1 MLTNLSK
8 KLFLIFLVV
17 FTSAAGA
24 FSQSGTRV
32 EAQGTDSILFYNN
45 NVKTAAL
52 SNTGSF
58 RLGATETFQAT
69 ALFQLN
75 SASQG
80 FLAPRMTTTDRGNI
94 VAPATGLLIYNTTT
108 NQFDYYDGAAWL
120 SVFSSATGNDG
131 DWTVS
136 GADMYSGVSGNV
148 GIGTV
153 TPATNLH
160 ISNNT
165 TEVSQITENT
175 TTSGSSLLQLKTAGG
190 QYEYLELYKGGSSAS
205 GTIDGIPLAGLSYL
219 SAGANASSL
228 MLRTVTNSPI
238 YFLTNNTEYMRI
250 TGDGNVGIGTPS
262 PSTPLAILGNGG
274 LQPVG
279 ITQNSVGA
287 TATMELTTQDGA
299 GNQATRLMLGG
310 NGNTPDAVFY
320 SGASGSE
327 TATVHIEGTNG
338 RVGIGITNPSYELD
352 IHGTTGDQILNMES
366 GDAALNTMAGARF
379 SMGNGAIGT
388 QYYAYAEKTDN
399 TVNATASDFVM
410 RKDFS
415 TAGGYLKFFRYENS
429 SQDIIFND
437 TKTTAAAFGDV
448 LIANGNLG
456 IGTPS
461 PSEKLDVVGNVNYSN
476 ALKVNGS
483 FGTASYLLTSQA
495 GGVNTW
501 TDPATLST
509 GDGIY
514 TGSGTLSTSSL
525 VTHADNDVVF
535 LLSGTGLAQFQVRG
549 MSGFN
554 ALDVQSDGD
563 IDLDL
568 GTFFVD
574 ASSNNVGIGTTL
586 PSTPLA
592 ILGNG
597 GAQPV
602 GITQNAVGG
611 TATMELTTQDGAGNQ
626 ATRLM
631 FGGNGNTPDAVF
643 YSGASGSETATV
655 HIEGTNGRVGIGITN
670 PSYELDI
677 HGTTGDQILNMES
690 GDAALNTMAG
700 ARFSMGNGAIGT
712 QYYAYAEKTDNT
724 VNATAS
730 DFVMRKDFST
740 AGGYLKFF
748 RYENSSQDIIF
759 NDSKT
764 TATAFG
770 DVLIANGN
778 VGIGTSSPSVTLD
791 VTGSANILSGSADPL
806 VVRSSTDGFALRVKE
821 SDNGNDAVSIFGY
834 GTRGRITMNSNGVT
848 NINFDADGTLDSY
861 INAGNVGIGT
871 TTPGT
876 LLDIEVPASNSAN
889 GGLDINNADATGTY
903 DPRIR
908 FQVNGAN
915 TFSMGVDNNT
925 NDNFTIAS
933 SGNLGG
939 TPRFAITT
947 GGNVGIGTTAPA
959 YKLDVSGE
967 ARIGY
972 HGSPDTIP
980 LVPSDFLIVFGESA
994 MHQFGEYWGIGP
1006 IQGQGSQHF
1015 MAQIPIPV
1023 GYKARKVVIKTYRAD
1038 GNYSGNPHDCYIWNM
1053 KNQISQTGAPP
1064 FATASVTGD
1073 GIAIATFSEIVA
1085 HGNAYVGIEVR
1096 DIPELPGFPGG
1107 NAQEMITGGY
1117 VLIQQIV
1124 P

>member
-136 GADMYSGVSGNV
+136 GADIYSGVSGNV
-148 GIGTV
+148 GIGTS
-153 TPATNLH
+153 TPGKIAGASKYITLSRGDAAGSPTASNDDVSIELH
-160 ISNNT
+160 GGSDAGVGVQSKI
-165 TEVSQITENT
+165 EFIAR
-175 TTSGSSLLQLKTAGG
+175 TTSGSDVNTGRIEMTNSSTNTGHG
-190 QYEYLELYKGGSSAS
+190 VMRFYTNGGGSLVERL
-205 GTIDGIPLAGLSYL
+205 TILE
-219 SAGANASSL
+219 
-228 MLRTVTNSPI
+228 T
-238 YFLTNNTEYMRI
+238 
-250 TGDGNVGIGTPS
+250 GNVGIGTAIPS
-262 PSTPLAILGNGG
+262 SKLHVSGG
-274 LQPVG
+274 DG
-279 ITQNSVGA
+279 I
-287 TATMELTTQDGA
+287 
-299 GNQATRLMLGG
+299 MLLE
-310 NGNTPDAVFY
+310 NGNNSSEMQMASLGTGSQKLNTAGTKGYRMWVYGDSYAPNPALQGDYRMAYV
-320 SGASGSE
+320 SGTGHTSIFNIDRSGK
-327 TATVHIEGTNG
+327 
-338 RVGIGITNPSYELD
+338 VGIGFSGLGDEPQTTLDVNGQITMQSGAVNGYLPVSDANGTMTWTDPATITTGNDGDWSISGSNMYSTVSGNVGIGTINPGYELD
-352 IHGTTGDQILNMES
+352 IHGTTGN
-366 GDAALNTMAGARF
+366 
-379 SMGNGAIGT
+379 
-388 QYYAYAEKTDN
+388 
-399 TVNATASDFVM
+399 
-410 RKDFS
+410 
-415 TAGGYLKFFRYENS
+415 
-429 SQDIIFND
+429 
-437 TKTTAAAFGDV
+437 
-448 LIANGNLG
+448 
-456 IGTPS
+456 
-461 PSEKLDVVGNVNYSN
+461 
-476 ALKVNGS
+476 
-483 FGTASYLLTSQA
+483 
-495 GGVNTW
+495 
-501 TDPATLST
+501 
-509 GDGIY
+509 
-514 TGSGTLSTSSL
+514 
-525 VTHADNDVVF
+525 
-535 LLSGTGLAQFQVRG
+535 
-549 MSGFN
+549 
-554 ALDVQSDGD
+554 
-563 IDLDL
+563 
-568 GTFFVD
+568 
-574 ASSNNVGIGTTL
+574 
-586 PSTPLA
+586 
-592 ILGNG
+592 
-597 GAQPV
+597 
-602 GITQNAVGG
+602 
-611 TATMELTTQDGAGNQ
+611 
-626 ATRLM
+626 
-631 FGGNGNTPDAVF
+631 
-643 YSGASGSETATV
+643 
-655 HIEGTNGRVGIGITN
+655 
-670 PSYELDI
+670 
-677 HGTTGDQILNMES
+677 QILNMES

-778 VGIGTSSPSVTLD
+778 VGIGTTSPSVTLD

-994 MHQFGEYWGIGP
+994 MHQFGENWGIGP
-1006 IQGQGSQHF
+1006 IQGQGTQHF
-1015 MAQIPIPV
+1015 IAQIPIPV
-1023 GYKARKVVIKTYRAD
+1023 GYKARKAVIKTYRDD
-1038 GNYSGNPHDCYIWNM
+1038 GNYAGNPHDCFIWSM
-1053 KNQISQTGAPP
+1053 KNQVSQTGLPP

-1085 HGNAYVGIEVR
+1085 YGNAYVGIEVR

-1107 NAQEMITGGY
+1107 PVQEMITGGY